1 VPLSD
6 AEFDAILTDCTKL
19 IEGDIVWQEDEDH
32 SPSLEFKLEIA
43 TAGGWP
49 LFMKGTYNPLVPA
62 ISYAL
67 ISKTSGRIYALDLG
81 KGHKNPDG
89 GRVGDTHKHRWSEE
103 FKDKKAYEP
112 GDITATPDNPMSTSH
127 DNTASAVCTA
137 IRSGLGPMFECSV
150 NGDFVRVRTPYLYPD
165 GDLIDLFLKSAHQG
179 VTTVSDL
186 GETVRWL
193 NSNTLSAKR
202 SPKQAG
208 LISDISQTHGV
219 EFFRGML
226 KARSNEPAEL
236 ADAVTRVSQAAVRVS
251 DLIFT
256 SRLRSIESVSDEVAD
271 FLQELH
277 LPFERNKRLIGRSGK
292 NWKIDFQVSAPQRS
306 SLISVLSSGSRSA
319 AQQITKSIV
328 ASWYDL
334 SQYRASPEPLS
345 FISLIDDSADV
356 WSDEDFNLVESISN
370 VARWSVPE
378 TLTQLLTA

>member
-1 VPLSD
+1 
-6 AEFDAILTDCTKL
+6 
-19 IEGDIVWQEDEDH
+19 
-32 SPSLEFKLEIA
+32 
-43 TAGGWP
+43 
-49 LFMKGTYNPLVPA
+49 
-62 ISYAL
+62 
-67 ISKTSGRIYALDLG
+67 
-81 KGHKNPDG
+81 
-89 GRVGDTHKHRWSEE
+89 
-103 FKDKKAYEP
+103 
-112 GDITATPDNPMSTSH
+112 MSTSH

-165 GDLIDLFLKSAHQG
+165 GDFIDLFLKSAHQG

-256 SRLRSIESVSDEVAD
+256 SRLRSVESVSDEVAD

-319 AQQITKSIV
+319 AQQITKSVV

-356 WSDEDFNLVESISN
+356 WSDEDFNLVESISD

>member
-1 VPLSD
+1 
-6 AEFDAILTDCTKL
+6 
-19 IEGDIVWQEDEDH
+19 
-32 SPSLEFKLEIA
+32 
-43 TAGGWP
+43 
-49 LFMKGTYNPLVPA
+49 
-62 ISYAL
+62 
-67 ISKTSGRIYALDLG
+67 
-81 KGHKNPDG
+81 
-89 GRVGDTHKHRWSEE
+89 
-103 FKDKKAYEP
+103 
-112 GDITATPDNPMSTSH
+112 
-127 DNTASAVCTA
+127 
-137 IRSGLGPMFECSV
+137 MFECSV
-150 NGDFVRVRTPYLYPD
+150 YGDFVRVRTPYLYPE
-165 GDLIDLFLKSAHQG
+165 GDLIDLFLKSALHG

-256 SRLRSIESVSDEVAD
+256 SRLRSVESVSDEVAD

-292 NWKIDFQVSAPQRS
+292 NWKIDFQVSTPERS

-319 AQQITKSIV
+319 AQPITKGVV

-334 SQYRASPEPLS
+334 SQYKASPEPLS

-356 WSDEDFNLVESISN
+356 WSDEDFNLVGDSVLQERRRNTAQRHGVLQRIDRQN
-370 VARWSVPE
+370 LLFQQGVQVELGQHAKLQVRLVAIRHKSHRFERRQQKQVC
-378 TLTQLLTA
+378 

>member
-1 VPLSD
+1 
-6 AEFDAILTDCTKL
+6 
-19 IEGDIVWQEDEDH
+19 
-32 SPSLEFKLEIA
+32 
-43 TAGGWP
+43 
-49 LFMKGTYNPLVPA
+49 
-62 ISYAL
+62 
-67 ISKTSGRIYALDLG
+67 
-81 KGHKNPDG
+81 
-89 GRVGDTHKHRWSEE
+89 
-103 FKDKKAYEP
+103 
-112 GDITATPDNPMSTSH
+112 MSTLH
-127 DNTASAVCTA
+127 DNTASAMCTA
-137 IRSGLGPMFECSV
+137 IISGLGPMFECSV
-150 NGDFVRVRTPYLYPD
+150 NGDFVRVRTPYFYPD

-193 NSNTLSAKR
+193 NSNALSAKR
-202 SPKQAG
+202 SPKQAV

-256 SRLRSIESVSDEVAD
+256 SRLRSVESVSDEVAD

-319 AQQITKSIV
+319 AQQISKSVV

-356 WSDEDFNLVESISN
+356 WSDEDFNLVESISD

>member
-1 VPLSD
+1 
-6 AEFDAILTDCTKL
+6 
-19 IEGDIVWQEDEDH
+19 
-32 SPSLEFKLEIA
+32 
-43 TAGGWP
+43 
-49 LFMKGTYNPLVPA
+49 
-62 ISYAL
+62 
-67 ISKTSGRIYALDLG
+67 
-81 KGHKNPDG
+81 
-89 GRVGDTHKHRWSEE
+89 
-103 FKDKKAYEP
+103 
-112 GDITATPDNPMSTSH
+112 
-127 DNTASAVCTA
+127 
-137 IRSGLGPMFECSV
+137 MFECSV

-236 ADAVTRVSQAAVRVS
+236 ADAITRVSQSAVRVS

-256 SRLRSIESVSDEVAD
+256 SRLRSVESVSDEVAD

-277 LPFERNKRLIGRSGK
+277 LPFER
-292 NWKIDFQVSAPQRS
+292 
-306 SLISVLSSGSRSA
+306 SRSA
-319 AQQITKSIV
+319 AQQITKGVV

-345 FISLIDDSADV
+345 FISLIDDSADI
-356 WSDEDFNLVESISN
+356 WSDEDFNLVESISD

>member
-356 WSDEDFNLVESISN
+356 WSDEDFNLVESISD